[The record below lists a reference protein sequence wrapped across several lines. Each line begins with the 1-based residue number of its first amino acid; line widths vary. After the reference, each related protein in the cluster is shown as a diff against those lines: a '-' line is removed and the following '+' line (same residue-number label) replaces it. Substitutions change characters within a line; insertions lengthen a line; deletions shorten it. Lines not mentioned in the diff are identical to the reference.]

1 MKRNILVFISLLCAF
16 SLPAGFAMAADPL
29 PAQAMTETQ
38 GKEQIYGSQLMSQE
52 ERTEYHAKM
61 RSAKSDEERELLR
74 EKHHQDMQERSK
86 SRDVTLPVEPPVRGG
101 GMGMGPGGGGMMGG
115 GNGNR

>member
-1 MKRNILVFISLLCAF
+1 MKRNILVFITLLGVF
-16 SLPAGFAMAADPL
+16 LLPAGFAMAADPL
-29 PAQAMTETQ
+29 PAQAMTGTQ

-61 RSAKSDEERELLR
+61 RSAKSDEERKLLR
-74 EKHHQDMQERSK
+74 EKHHQDMQERAK
-86 SRDVTLPVEPPVRGG
+86 SRDVTLPVEPPARGG